1 MGNLEN
7 YSNQNE
13 TEVSATLV
21 CCRVVEKHAEEFVT
35 MSYVLVQKYFVKT
48 RILRFFVKTSF

>member
-1 MGNLEN
+1 MIFLIQEIYSVKGFKGWSLMAMRIIED

-35 MSYVLVQKYFVKT
+35 MS
-48 RILRFFVKTSF
+48 